1 MSDKLRIRLALD
13 TTRAEKPVL
22 NVLTGEGPVV
32 MHGADLRVEVILL
45 DGAHGDDDT
54 DVLTI
59 TDLASLT
66 VAIMDSSREGAP
78 LASRRTTAFTA
89 CTLEDFDDGEPD
101 HCHAAIE
108 FDYTDT
114 QILES
119 PDKKLECWLVVY
131 GSLGGGRDVFGTG
144 PITVFRPGIPDDDA
158 TDLLGGVGRI
168 HEGGPQLTADDGW
181 HALAVQDV
189 DGLETLVLDQ
199 AAFSG
204 TFSAA
209 GVGAEWGT
217 NDGQLYHKT
226 GTDWRPVEMFLQD
239 GVRLLVLGNTT
250 TTTAPNG
257 LLTGTNYRLRSGR
270 HAARDAT
277 SGYWHPLELAFI
289 DGVYVPRWSE
299 TPYTT

>member
-13 TTRAEKPVL
+13 TTRAEKPTL

-32 MHGADLRVEVILL
+32 MHGADVRFELILL
-45 DGAHGDDDT
+45 TGAHGDEDT

-59 TDLASLT
+59 TDLTSLT
-66 VAIMDSSREGAP
+66 VAIMDSSREGAA
-78 LASRRTTAFTA
+78 LTSRQSTAITP
-89 CTLEDFDDGEPD
+89 CTLADFDAGDPED
-101 HCHAAIE
+101 CHVAIE

-114 QILES
+114 QILETG
-119 PDKKLECWLVVY
+119 DKSQECWLVIY

-144 PITVFRPGIPDDDA
+144 PLTVFRPGIPDDDS

-181 HALAVQDV
+181 HALAVQTS
-189 DGLETLVLDQ
+189 DGIETLTLDQ

-209 GVGAEWGT
+209 AVGAEWGT

-226 GTDWRPVEMFLQD
+226 GSNWRPVEMVMQD
-239 GVRLLVLGNTT
+239 GVRMLVLGDTT

-270 HAARDAT
+270 HAARDGT
-277 SGYWHPLELAFI
+277 TGYWHPLELALV
-289 DGVYVPRWSE
+289 DGVYAVRWSE
-299 TPYTT
+299 NPYLT